1 MNMQAP
7 SSSTS
12 TGLEKTSKPSPPGI
26 LFVAIIALAIITV
39 LGFFAAI
46 ARGSVSGFVAVG
58 CNLALILGLLLG
70 HRWAYVLVI
79 LFAGAGVVV
88 AFSKGF
94 TPGLLVLLGN
104 GLVVVPMV
112 LSTGYFF
119 SPNATDERSD
129 PS

>member
-1 MNMQAP
+1 MQTP
-7 SSSTS
+7 PSSTS
-12 TGLEKTSKPSPPGI
+12 TGLEKTFKPTPPGI
-26 LFVAIIALAIITV
+26 LFVALIALAIITV

-46 ARGSVSGFVAVG
+46 ARGSVYGFVAVG

-79 LFAGAGVVV
+79 LFAGVGVVV

-94 TPGLLVLLGN
+94 APGLLALLGN

-119 SPNATDERSD
+119 SPDATEEKSG
-129 PS
+129 PP